1 MSQNQSQK
9 KWRNSIDYHIVR
21 AKIWEHSSTVSFENS
36 QHNVQEDG
44 CIGES
49 PIRGRV
55 VPVISGKYS
64 PKGGRVEG
72 QTTKSIKLW
81 YTGKAETN
89 VAAFNSY
96 L

>member
-9 KWRNSIDYHIVR
+9 KWSTDYHIVR

-44 CIGES
+44 CIGEIS
-49 PIRGRV
+49 KHRGRV
-55 VPVISGKYS
+55 VPVISGKYP

-81 YTGKAETN
+81 YDGKAETN

>member
-9 KWRNSIDYHIVR
+9 KWSIDYHIVR

-49 PIRGRV
+49 P
-55 VPVISGKYS
+55 
-64 PKGGRVEG
+64 
-72 QTTKSIKLW
+72 SIKA
-81 YTGKAETN
+81 G
-89 VAAFNSY
+89 
-96 L
+96 